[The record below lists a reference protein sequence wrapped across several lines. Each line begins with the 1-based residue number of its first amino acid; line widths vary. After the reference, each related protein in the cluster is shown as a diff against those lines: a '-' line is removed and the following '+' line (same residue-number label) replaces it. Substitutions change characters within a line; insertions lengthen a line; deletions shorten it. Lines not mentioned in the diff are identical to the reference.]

1 MERIYI
7 KEKRMRNTL
16 KWYASALKF
25 YRLIISRTA
34 WLRLRSRY
42 LRAVY

>member
-25 YRLIISRTA
+25 YRLILVA
-34 WLRLRSRY
+34 QHGYGLE
-42 LRAVY
+42 AVT